1 VTAVSDPAAGPAD
14 DAGRPP
20 AGQRGAPVVPAPPGA
35 LPLAILRLPSFW
47 VVVALL
53 VAGGSRMALVAEQY
67 VRAYPL
73 ATLTATA
80 LFALLAVPFWC
91 FVNELDFLER
101 EPPVLLGV
109 AFAWGALV
117 ATAVSIPGGTAL
129 QNLTA
134 KLGSPG
140 LAAGWGMAM
149 AGPAVEEIAK
159 TLGVVAIVLIAR
171 AQINSVLDG
180 VVYGALVGL
189 GFQIVEDIVYALSAV
204 SLAGQGDHV
213 EPVIA
218 TFLLRGFLAGMW
230 SHTLFGALAGAGIGY
245 LVVRTEKTLPTRL
258 GVALLAAIGAWCCH
272 VLWNSPL
279 FLDGLGNGALAV
291 LAVLLLKGLPSLL
304 MIMLLVR
311 AAHDREA
318 NYYSF
323 QLEAL
328 DDPELITEAEL
339 QALGS
344 GARRS
349 AARWHAHA
357 CVGWRGRSAVRRL
370 QRAQARLAV
379 ELSRATATE
388 PGGAGPGGSGPG
400 SSGPGGSGPGGADSA
415 AVRCRRDEVRA
426 RRRVLAELGHP
437 EAAAPAGGPGPL
449 RRTISLIGTTTL
461 AVAVVWAAVSALGG
475 G

>member
-1 VTAVSDPAAGPAD
+1 
-14 DAGRPP
+14 
-20 AGQRGAPVVPAPPGA
+20 
-35 LPLAILRLPSFW
+35 
-47 VVVALL
+47 
-53 VAGGSRMALVAEQY
+53 MALVAEQY

-189 GFQIVEDIVYALSAV
+189 GFQIVENIVYAMSAV
-204 SLAGQGDHV
+204 TLAGGGDRIG
-213 EPVIA
+213 PVIA
-218 TFLLRGFLAGMW
+218 TFLLRGFLAGLW

-245 LVVRTEKTLPTRL
+245 LVVHTGRSLRNRL
-258 GVALLAAIGAWCCH
+258 GVAVLAVMGAWASH

-279 FLDGLGNGALAV
+279 LRDGLGNGALAV
-291 LAVLLLKGLPSLL
+291 LAVLVFKGLPPLL
-304 MIMLLVR
+304 MIALLIR

-318 NYYSF
+318 DYYVAK
-323 QLEAL
+323 LAAL
-328 DDPELITEAEL
+328 DDHELITPEEL
-339 QALGS
+339 RVLAAGS
-344 GARRS
+344 RR
-349 AARWHAHA
+349 AGARWHAQA
-357 CVGWRGRSAVRRL
+357 CVGRRGRFAVRRL

-379 ELSRATATE
+379 ELSRSV
-388 PGGAGPGGSGPG
+388 AGN
-400 SSGPGGSGPGGADSA
+400 ARHDA
-415 AVRCRRDEVRA
+415 ALGRWCQEVRE
-426 RRRVLAELGHP
+426 RRAELRALGHP
-437 EAAAPAGGPGPL
+437 EAVAPTDGPGPW
-449 RRTISLIGTTTL
+449 RRTASNAGTTIL
-461 AVAVVWAAVSALGG
+461 VIAVLWAAISALGG